1 MNTIQPTLERFADQ
15 KTVVLTTYRR
25 DGTPVDT
32 PVHLAV
38 DGDHAYIRTYET
50 AFKTKRLRRRPE
62 AELRLAS
69 NGTAPA
75 VAALLRPKDA
85 HPVGAPVHVHAC
97 ELRGDESR
105 AAAAALARKYPLLH
119 GVLIPRM
126 HRLQGTRTVNL
137 ELTPVA

>member
-1 MNTIQPTLERFADQ
+1 MNTALEPFADQ
-15 KTVVLTTYRR
+15 KTVVLTTYRG

-32 PVHLAV
+32 PVHVAV
-38 DGDHAYIRTYET
+38 EHGRAFIRTYET
-50 AFKTKRLRRRPE
+50 AYKTKRLRRHPE

-75 VAALLRPKDA
+75 LAALLRPHSA
-85 HPVGAPVHVHAC
+85 HPVGAPVYVRATALTGDDERLAC
-97 ELRGDESR
+97 
-105 AAAAALARKYPLLH
+105 AALARKYPLLH

>member
-1 MNTIQPTLERFADQ
+1 MSTGFEPFADQ
-15 KTVVLTTYRR
+15 KTVVLTTFRR
-25 DGTPVDT
+25 DGRPVDT
-32 PVHLAV
+32 PVHVAM
-38 DGDHAYIRTYET
+38 DHGRAFIRTYET
-50 AFKTKRLRRRPE
+50 AYKTKRLRRHPE

-75 VAALLRPKDA
+75 LAALLRPRDA
-85 HPVGAPVHVHAC
+85 HPVGAPVHVRAT
-97 ELRGDESR
+97 ELTGDDARLAS
-105 AAAAALARKYPLLH
+105 AALARKYPFLH